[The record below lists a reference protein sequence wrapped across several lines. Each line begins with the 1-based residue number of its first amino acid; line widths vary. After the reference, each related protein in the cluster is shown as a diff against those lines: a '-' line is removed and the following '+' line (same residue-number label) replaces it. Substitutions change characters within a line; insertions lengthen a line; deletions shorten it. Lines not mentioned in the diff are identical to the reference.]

1 MKKES
6 ECYYVF
12 LDLHGPEITYQPLFE
27 VLNKLQANK
36 LEHGFP
42 IWWFSGDPD
51 SHDMYQKQIEAV
63 LPGWSIYKPEIRYC
77 FLLMSSRGYTSSG
90 EYKPNVGEQ

>member
-12 LDLHGPEITYQPLFE
+12 LDLHGPETTYQSLFE
-27 VLNKLQANK
+27 VLAKLRATK
-36 LEHGFP
+36 LENGFP
-42 IWWFSGDPD
+42 IWWFSGEPN
-51 SHDMYQKQIEAV
+51 SHDVYRGQIESV
-63 LPGWSIYKPEIRYC
+63 LPGWSIYEPEIRYC

-90 EYKPNVGEQ
+90 EYKPTVGEV